1 MQQSPKNTII
11 FSIPV
16 GFECWE
22 SSKRIKSYMTAKNF
36 TTYQQ
41 LEEDYIQRIV
51 DIVTNLNRKSIVWQE
66 VFENGVTLTNDTIV
80 QVWTGNR

>member
-1 MQQSPKNTII
+1 
-11 FSIPV
+11 
-16 GFECWE
+16 
-22 SSKRIKSYMTAKNF
+22 MTAKNF

>member
-1 MQQSPKNTII
+1 
-11 FSIPV
+11 
-16 GFECWE
+16 
-22 SSKRIKSYMTAKNF
+22 MTAKNF

-66 VFENGVTLTNDTIV
+66 VFENGVTLTNDTII

>member
-1 MQQSPKNTII
+1 
-11 FSIPV
+11 
-16 GFECWE
+16 
-22 SSKRIKSYMTAKNF
+22 MTSKNF
-36 TTYQQ
+36 TTYQE

-51 DIVTNLNRKSIVWQE
+51 DMVTNLKRKSIVWQE